1 MTSDDTPT
9 GEPRDWIAQLRL
21 WRRDVVTRPLLGWY
35 RKRIPPMSDTEREA
49 IEAGTVW
56 WDAALFTGKP
66 DWPMLLRAPKAVL
79 SEGEENFLS
88 APGPAAG
95 TSGFSLAHTI
105 QNMATGVLADMTQR
119 CRLDIQ

>member
-1 MTSDDTPT
+1 MDRSVT
-9 GEPRDWIAQLRL
+9 
-21 WRRDVVTRPLLGWY
+21 RDVVTRLLLGWY

-66 DWPMLLRAPKAVL
+66 DWPMLLRAPKAAL

-88 APGPAAG
+88 GPVDELCALLDDWRDL
-95 TSGFSLAHTI
+95 TDFLHQS
-105 QNMATGVLADMTQR
+105 R
-119 CRLDIQ
+119 C